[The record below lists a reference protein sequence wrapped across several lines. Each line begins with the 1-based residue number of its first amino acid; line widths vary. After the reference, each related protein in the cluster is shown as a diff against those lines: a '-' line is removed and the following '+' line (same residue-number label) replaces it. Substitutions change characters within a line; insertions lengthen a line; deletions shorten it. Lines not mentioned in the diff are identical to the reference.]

1 MTKTKLSSR
10 TIFILC
16 VVMISAILL
25 ALGLLEQRKV
35 VLTASLRGQWVKQV
49 EQQEHAWLE
58 LHVKT
63 GEMEY
68 RFASEK
74 YPDYNTVLAK
84 YTFTPVDGS
93 HIRVRFQDGHSTV
106 TEVTIKDGVL
116 MLNPAITATTKIE
129 SWKQAE

>member
-1 MTKTKLSSR
+1 MKKITFSPR

-16 VVMISAILL
+16 VVLISAVLL
-25 ALGLLEQRKV
+25 TLGLLEQRKV
-35 VLTASLRGQWVKQV
+35 ELTASLRGQWVKQV

-58 LHVKT
+58 LHVGT

-84 YTFTPVDGS
+84 YTFTAVDGS
-93 HIRVRFQDGHSTV
+93 HIRVRFQDGHNAV
-106 TEVTIKDGVL
+106 TEVTIKNGVL

-129 SWKQAE
+129 SWKRAN